1 MRHLRAVLAIV
12 CLAALLIPAELA
24 RSQAPGP
31 VARPRRIAVFGSS
44 VAFGTGDETR
54 KEGYTGLLRELLE
67 PRGWQV
73 FNQSKPGDTTITM
86 APRFSPSGEPAAGV
100 RYLTTVD
107 PGYVV
112 IALSLAN
119 EGVLEAPTQEEKAR
133 VATQFSDGILK
144 FISQAR
150 EHNIVPIV
158 ASCYPRMSFTSVEYE
173 FVEDMNLLINQ
184 WDVPSIN
191 LLGALDDGTGR
202 YVREFDS
209 DDRHPNAAGHKEL
222 FYTFVPSLFEALEKG
237 KPRPV
242 RPSAAGFAHAE
253 SGTALTFTPQDTVHS
268 FAVSFAARTQANG
281 TAAEIGGSRI
291 GSSPSPFTAGV
302 RVINGKWAYHAADG
316 MDRLSEVSA
325 DGKWH
330 EITIS
335 HYAARGET
343 LFFIDGMLAG
353 RASEKLSPADL
364 RWVAMSLQTTR
375 ISWCSGPR

>member
-1 MRHLRAVLAIV
+1 
-12 CLAALLIPAELA
+12 
-24 RSQAPGP
+24 
-31 VARPRRIAVFGSS
+31 
-44 VAFGTGDETR
+44 
-54 KEGYTGLLRELLE
+54 
-67 PRGWQV
+67 V

-133 VATQFSDGILK
+133 VARQFSDGILK

-150 EHNIVPIV
+150 EHNITPIV
-158 ASCYPRMSFTSVEYE
+158 ASCYPRMSFTPVEYD
-173 FVEDMNLLINQ
+173 FVEGMNLLINQ

-316 MDRLSEVSA
+316 MDRLSQVSA

-330 EITIS
+330 EITVS

-353 RASEKLSPADL
+353 RAPEKLSPARFTLGGD
-364 RWVAMSLQTTR
+364 VAADYKDFMVFRSALNSLEASALNSGKLLQSSLEVFSPLTDASFTAGAIVENRAQSMSAVKIDKGRLSHVAQ
-375 ISWCSGPR
+375 